1 VETKELDERILK
13 LLAAGAHREAATV
26 AIRGHGPQVLRY
38 LQSVLGDHDDAR
50 DAFSQ
55 FAENLW
61 RGLPTYRADGSFRAW
76 AYRIAWNAAFDLRRH
91 ARRRRERFTTGEASR
106 IAATVGTSSN
116 ERRERRQR
124 ALEEL
129 RMELSLEDRALA
141 ALRIDQDLSWEE
153 CAAALSSAEA
163 TLKPNTIAKRFER
176 IKERL
181 GKLAR
186 QRGLLEG

>member
-1 VETKELDERILK
+1 VEPRDLDEHILE
-13 LLAAGAHREAATV
+13 LLADGAHREAATV

-55 FAENLW
+55 FAEKLW
-61 RGLPTYRADGSFRAW
+61 RGLETYRADGSFRAW

-91 ARRRRERFTTGEASR
+91 ARRRRER
-106 IAATVGTSSN
+106 
-116 ERRERRQR
+116 RQR
-124 ALEEL
+124 ALDEL

-141 ALRIDQDLSWEE
+141 ALRIDQGLSWEE
-153 CAAALSSAEA
+153 CAAALSTAQE
-163 TLKPNTIAKRFER
+163 TLKPNTVAKRFER

-186 QRGLLEG
+186 QRGLLDG